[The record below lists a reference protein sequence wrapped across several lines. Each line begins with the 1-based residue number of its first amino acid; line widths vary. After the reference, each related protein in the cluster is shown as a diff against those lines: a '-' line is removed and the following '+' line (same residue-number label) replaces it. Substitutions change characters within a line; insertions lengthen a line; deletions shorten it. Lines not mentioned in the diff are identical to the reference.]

1 MEAVK
6 TIMKNLEI
14 TTVITSEEIRQH
26 YFSDSLFDVV
36 VNEDVRSA
44 TFFSYGK
51 AQREGRMMALV
62 VYEEQLVHCYS
73 AMTEAMFQHVSFLIF
88 VLHKDN
94 DSFTHDYLNAC
105 LIAEYNFDPLVEIE
119 IKRLPVNKRGPIIV
133 NVQLGKQ
140 PREVNVP
147 LDMLPLIETL
157 SLEHDDVVIC
167 FDKYSKGLEDYCRVI
182 TFSEGQKYGVI
193 SKYIGF
199 LIGCSKCCILIMSL
213 KHFKYDLNILNNRY
227 INNRFKVIMV
237 DEYGTDSRHVN
248 WIKKNSISYSEAEL
262 SDSEKIKNT
271 IQSALPEICI
281 LNVGR

>member
-1 MEAVK
+1 M
-6 TIMKNLEI
+6 MKSLEI
-14 TTVITSEEIRQH
+14 STVITSEEIRQQ
-26 YFSDSLFDVV
+26 YFNDSLSFDVV

-94 DSFTHDYLNAC
+94 TGFSHDYLNAC
-105 LIAEYNFDPLVEIE
+105 LIAEYNFEPLVEIE
-119 IKRLPVNKRGPIIV
+119 IKRLPINKRGPIIV
-133 NVQLGKQ
+133 NVQIGKQ
-140 PREVNVP
+140 LREVSVP
-147 LDMLPLIETL
+147 LDLLQLIETL
-157 SLEHDDVVIC
+157 SLEQDDVVIC
-167 FDKYSKGLEDYCRVI
+167 YDKYGKGLEDYCRVI
-182 TFSEGQKYGVI
+182 TFSEDQKYGII

-199 LIGCSKCCILIMSL
+199 LIGCSKCCILIMPL

-237 DEYGTDSRHVN
+237 DEYGIDNRHIN
-248 WIKKNSISYSEAEL
+248 WIKKNGISYSEAKL
-262 SDSEKIKNT
+262 SDSVKIKNT
-271 IQSALPEICI
+271 VQSAFPEICI

>member
-1 MEAVK
+1 M
-6 TIMKNLEI
+6 MKDLEI
-14 TTVITSEEIRQH
+14 STVITSEEIRQQ

-51 AQREGRMMALV
+51 AQCDGRMIALV
-62 VYEEQLVHCYS
+62 VDEEQLVHCYS

-94 DSFTHDYLNAC
+94 AGFAHDYLNSC
-105 LIAEYNFDPLVEIE
+105 LVAEYNFDPFVEIE

-133 NVQLGKQ
+133 NVQVGKQ
-140 PREVNVP
+140 SREVNGP
-147 LDMLPLIETL
+147 LDMLQLIEAL

-167 FDKYSKGLEDYCRVI
+167 YDKYCKGFEDYCRVI
-182 TFSEGQKYGVI
+182 TFSEEQKYGVI
-193 SKYIGF
+193 SKYMGF
-199 LIGCSKCCILIMSL
+199 LIGCSKCCILIMPL

-227 INNRFKVIMV
+227 INNRFKIIMV
-237 DEYGTDSRHVN
+237 DEYGSDNRHVN
-248 WIKKNSISYSEAEL
+248 WIKKNGISYSEADL
-262 SDSEKIKNT
+262 GDSGKTKNT

-281 LNVGR
+281 LNVRR